1 MPWGLVR
8 MLCGERERDA
18 LRDGDYTFAASSAG
32 LLTFSVVMADAAMIE
47 RVISVD
53 VGEAAPGRYTGAP
66 ARHGRAAEM
75 PEQREIEGMGGRFWY
90 EAL

>member
-1 MPWGLVR
+1 
-8 MLCGERERDA
+8 
-18 LRDGDYTFAASSAG
+18 
-32 LLTFSVVMADAAMIE
+32 MIE

-90 EAL
+90 EAV